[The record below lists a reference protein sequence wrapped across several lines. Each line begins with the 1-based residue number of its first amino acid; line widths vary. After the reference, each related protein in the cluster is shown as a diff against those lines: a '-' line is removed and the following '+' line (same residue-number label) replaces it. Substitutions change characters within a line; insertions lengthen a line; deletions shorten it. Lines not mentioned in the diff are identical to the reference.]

1 MTPAAISM
9 ERLIADAGDLAGIV
23 AANIN
28 AQAELEGREVR
39 PQDALQG
46 ITPLLA
52 AALQL
57 AFLSVS
63 DRKTAVEVYSQLLLS
78 NVAAV
83 REIEGL

>member
-1 MTPAAISM
+1 MIDAISM

-39 PQDALQG
+39 PQDALSG

-52 AALQL
+52 AACQL
-57 AFLSVS
+57 A
-63 DRKTAVEVYSQLLLS
+63 LLS
-78 NVAAV
+78 TPDRQEAAEIYSALLISHVAAV
-83 REIEGL
+83 REFAGL

>member
-1 MTPAAISM
+1 MTPAAIMM

-28 AQAELEGREVR
+28 AQAELEGREVQ

-52 AALQL
+52 AAWQL
-57 AFLSVS
+57 ALMASP
-63 DRKTAVEVYSQLLLS
+63 DRKAAAEAYSRFLIS
-78 NVAAV
+78 HVSAV